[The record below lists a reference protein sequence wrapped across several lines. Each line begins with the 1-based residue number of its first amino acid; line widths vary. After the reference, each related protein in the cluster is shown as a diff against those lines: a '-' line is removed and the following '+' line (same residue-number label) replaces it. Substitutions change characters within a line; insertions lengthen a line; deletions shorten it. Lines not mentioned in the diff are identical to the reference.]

1 MRELKITEK
10 ELGIHLRNNIMNT
23 KEEKENQ
30 INQLDGWY
38 RHFFS
43 IIPEKEKANVA
54 AFLGL
59 NKKKKT
65 DNASN

>member
-1 MRELKITEK
+1 MRIK
-10 ELGIHLRNNIMNT
+10 E
-23 KEEKENQ
+23 EEKENQ

-43 IIPEKEKANVA
+43 IIPEEERENVA
-54 AFLGL
+54 TFLGL